1 MKHPKIP
8 EQLLVFAG
16 SLLMFLLTLAANFSG
31 PHDSIGYLNG
41 IIKGGENLSHPHHLL
56 YHYAAWYWLQFT
68 QAIFPGIKDYYLVEA
83 FTAVC
88 GSVSMTIVYSFFR
101 WRFNWKPWPSV
112 VFSSVIAFSYGMW
125 FYSANIEVYAPAM
138 MFLLASLYKLTS
150 PSFSKKDLW
159 LVAVLHCLAILFHQL
174 HILFALVIIYIL
186 WSRRQQ
192 LAFMPS
198 FIAYAITGLVLVGGT
213 YFFMGWVV
221 AGQDSLEQWTGWM
234 QGYTKHQDY
243 WQMPGVKTPFY
254 VFTGFT
260 HAFVGGHFVF
270 RLPGIDSYFEKLQS
284 VHSLHDEIFLA
295 RHISQGTAIVLSLLT
310 LLLAATMLVLIVR
323 FIRKYK
329 TVRKTWPSVIPS
341 LVVCGAV
348 YSAFFCVWMPEILEF
363 WIFQTVLLWL
373 LLLGTLTVTGFPF
386 GLRHTAVGLICSIT
400 LFIVNY
406 FGSIR
411 WLQDL
416 DHDWYYLK
424 VRPVENAIKENDVVL
439 LQQGWI
445 LKDFLEYF
453 TKSNVTEVPANSQL
467 RPAVDSIINS
477 SFQRGGRL
485 FLYPDVNSMS
495 ERPETSYVDSLM
507 RLYSKDIHLL
517 HPNDPEILIIKPVAD
532 TTTLPQDAAS
542 DRMP

>member
-16 SLLMFLLTLAANFSG
+16 SFLLFLVTLAANFSG

-56 YHYAAWYWLQFT
+56 YHYAAWYWLHFT
-68 QAIFPGIKDYYLVEA
+68 QFIFPGIKDYYLVES
-83 FTAVC
+83 FTAIC
-88 GSVSMTIVYSFFR
+88 GSVSMAIVYSFFR
-101 WRFNWKPWPSV
+101 WRFNWKVLPAI
-112 VFSSVIAFSYGMW
+112 VFSSVIAFSYGVW

-138 MFLLASLYKLTS
+138 MFLLASLYKLSS
-150 PSFSKKDLW
+150 PSFSKKDVW
-159 LVAVLHCLAILFHQL
+159 QVAILHCLAVLFHQL
-174 HILFALVIIYIL
+174 HILFAVVILYIF
-186 WSRRQQ
+186 WTRRKQ
-192 LAFMPS
+192 LPLITS
-198 FIAYAITGLVLVGGT
+198 FVSYTLTGLVLVGGT

-221 AGQDSLEQWTGWM
+221 AGQDSLENWIGWI
-234 QGYTKHQDY
+234 QGYTRHHDY
-243 WQMPGVKTPFY
+243 WQMPSVRTPFF

-260 HAFVGGHFVF
+260 HALVGGHFVF
-270 RLPGIDSYFEKLQS
+270 RLPGIDSYFDKLQS

-295 RHISQGTAIVLSLLT
+295 RHISGTMAVMLAVLT
-310 LLLAATMLVLIVR
+310 LLLAAMMLIMIVR

-329 TVRKTWPSVIPS
+329 TIRATWPSVIPP
-341 LVVCGAV
+341 LVFCGAV

-373 LLLGTLTVTGFPF
+373 LLLGTLSVTGFPF
-386 GLRHTAVGLICSIT
+386 RLRNILVGLILSIT
-400 LFIVNY
+400 LFVVNY

-424 VRPVENAIKENDVVL
+424 VRPVQHAVKPNDVVL

-453 TKSNVTEVPANSQL
+453 TKANVTEVPALPHL
-467 RPAVDSIINS
+467 RPAVDSAITS
-477 SFQRGGRL
+477 SLQKGGRL
-485 FLYPDVNSMS
+485 FIYPEINSMS
-495 ERPETSYVDSLM
+495 TQPETAYVDSLM
-507 RLYSKDIHLL
+507 KLYQHQSYLL
-517 HPNDPEILIIKPVAD
+517 HPTDPEVVIIQPAKDSMALPVQA
-532 TTTLPQDAAS
+532 PINQA
-542 DRMP
+542 P

>member
-16 SLLMFLLTLAANFSG
+16 SLLLFLVTLAANFSG

-83 FTAVC
+83 FTALC
-88 GSVSMTIVYSFFR
+88 GSVSMAIVYSFFR

-112 VFSSVIAFSYGMW
+112 LFSSVIAFSYGMW

-138 MFLLASLYKLTS
+138 MFLLASLYKLSS
-150 PSFSKKDLW
+150 PSFSGRDLW
-159 LVAVLHCLAILFHQL
+159 LVALLHCLAILFHQL
-174 HILFALVIIYIL
+174 HILFAVVIIYIL
-186 WSRRQQ
+186 WTRRKQI
-192 LAFMPS
+192 AFMPS
-198 FIAYAITGLVLVGGT
+198 FLTYAITGLILVGGI
-213 YFFMGWVV
+213 YFFMGWIV
-221 AGQDSLEQWTGWM
+221 AKQNSLEEWTGWM
-234 QGYTKHQDY
+234 QGYTKHHDY
-243 WQMPGVKTPFY
+243 WQAPGVKTPFY

-270 RLPGIDSYFEKLQS
+270 RLPGIDSYFGKLQS

-295 RHISQGTAIVLSLLT
+295 RHISQGTAIVLALLT
-310 LLLAATMLVLIVR
+310 LLLAVMMMILIIR
-323 FIRKYK
+323 FIRRYR
-329 TVRKTWPSVIPS
+329 TIRATWPTVIPS

-373 LLLGTLTVTGFPF
+373 LLLGTLSITGFPF
-386 GLRHTAVGLICSIT
+386 GLRSTTVGLLLSIT
-400 LFIVNY
+400 LFVVNY

-424 VRPVENAIKENDVVL
+424 VRPVENAVKVNDVVL

-453 TKSNVTEVPANSQL
+453 TKANVTEVPAFPQL
-467 RPAVDSIINS
+467 RPAVDSIITNS
-477 SFQRGGRL
+477 LNNGGRL

-495 ERPETSYVDSLM
+495 ERPETAYVDSLM
-507 RLYSKDIHLL
+507 NHYANDIYLL
-517 HPNDPEILIIKPVAD
+517 HPNDPEILIIKPASD
-532 TTTLPQDAAS
+532 TTALPAHAPVEQAK
-542 DRMP
+542 